1 MLQTLAQGVI
11 LGFTVA
17 VMLGPAFFTLI
28 QTSIHRGFKSGVLL
42 ALGVFLSD
50 LSLVVLCA
58 LGASQ
63 IVYEPRQKMILGIVG
78 GVIMIIFGAFTFTR
92 KVHVASDHSKV
103 PIKVPKPFTFIAKG
117 FFLNFAN
124 PFIWVFWIGVV
135 GVVSSTYSE
144 GLDKMIVFLVGTLGT
159 ILATDVIKSFI
170 ANKFKR
176 ILKPHFMTWLNRLV
190 GISLIVFGVLLMM
203 RVLFDS
209 VKFINFLY

>member
-1 MLQTLAQGVI
+1 MLQPLIQGI
-11 LGFTVA
+11 ALGFTVA

-42 ALGVFLSD
+42 ALGIFFSD
-50 LSLVVLCA
+50 LGLVVLCS

-63 IVYEPRQKMILGIVG
+63 IVYEPKQKMILGIVG
-78 GVIMIIFGAFTFTR
+78 GIILILFGAFTFTR
-92 KVHVASDHSKV
+92 KVHIATEHTKET
-103 PIKVPKPFTFIAKG
+103 IKVPSPFTYIAKG

-124 PFIWVFWIGVV
+124 PFIWIFWIGVV

-144 GLDKMIVFLVGTLGT
+144 RWDQTFFFFIGTLGT
-159 ILATDVIKSFI
+159 VLATDVIKSFI
-170 ANKFKR
+170 ANR
-176 ILKPHFMTWLNRLV
+176 IKKMLKPHFMTWLNRLV

-209 VKFINFLY
+209 IKFIQFIY

>member
-1 MLQTLAQGVI
+1 MLQTLAQGIV

-42 ALGVFLSD
+42 ALGIFFSD
-50 LSLVVLCA
+50 LSLVVLCG

-63 IVYEPRQKMILGIVG
+63 VVYEPNQKMILGIVG
-78 GVIMIIFGAFTFTR
+78 GVILILFGAFTFTR
-92 KVHVASDHSKV
+92 KVHIATDHTKV
-103 PIKVPKPFTFIAKG
+103 LIKVPKPFTFVAKG

-124 PFIWVFWIGVV
+124 PFIWIFWIGVV
-135 GVVSSTYSE
+135 GVVTSTYSE
-144 GLDKMIVFLVGTLGT
+144 RFDRMFFFLAGTLVT
-159 ILATDVIKSFI
+159 ILATDVIKSFV
-170 ANKFKR
+170 ANKIKR
-176 ILKPHFMTWLNRLV
+176 LLKPHFMIWLNRLV

-209 VKFINFLY
+209 IKFIKFLY

>member
-1 MLQTLAQGVI
+1 MLQTLAQGIV

-42 ALGVFLSD
+42 AFGIFLSD
-50 LSLVVLCA
+50 LTVVVLCA

-63 IVYEPRQKMILGIVG
+63 VVYEPNQKMLLGVVG
-78 GVIMIIFGAFTFTR
+78 GVILILFGAFTFTR
-92 KVHVASDHSKV
+92 KVNIATDHTKV
-103 PIKVPKPFTFIAKG
+103 LIKVPKPFTFVAKG

-144 GLDKMIVFLVGTLGT
+144 RFELMVIFLIGTLGT
-159 ILATDVIKSFI
+159 ILATDVIKSFV
-170 ANKFKR
+170 ANKIKR
-176 ILKPHFMTWLNRLV
+176 ILKPHFMIWLNRFV
-190 GISLIVFGVLLMM
+190 GISLIVFGVLLML

-209 VKFINFLY
+209 VKFIKFF